1 MHTAYIC
8 NNSDVI
14 WNRYFFHVSQSRL
27 DSQDYDSA
35 DDEAMDE
42 DDEEREPATN
52 MKSDQKMR
60 EKSEEANEVDP
71 SFTDWLKVE
80 DDNVPAEADPTNDDS
95 ATETDD
101 DSENEDVKAEPEE
114 GSLRDWFDIQP
125 EIPGA
130 GKLMVYLAL
139 HNALIP

>member
-1 MHTAYIC
+1 
-8 NNSDVI
+8 
-14 WNRYFFHVSQSRL
+14 
-27 DSQDYDSA
+27 
-35 DDEAMDE
+35 MDE
-42 DDEEREPATN
+42 DDEEREPAMN

-71 SFTDWLKVE
+71 SFADWLKVE
-80 DDNVPAEADPTNDDS
+80 DDNVSAEADPTKDDS

-125 EIPGA
+125 EISAA
-130 GKLMVYLAL
+130 GKLKVYLAL
-139 HNALIP
+139 RNAMVSSTDQRSRVLMKTMGYARSSNGASNCSKLTTLL